1 MTLLF
6 TVLSCWI
13 EVVGRKV
20 LEKNPPYFPTSAIV
34 LLAMGAILVVEPFV
48 LLSQL
53 PVESF

>member
-6 TVLSCWI
+6 TVLSCWV

-34 LLAMGAILVVEPFV
+34 LLANLVVEPFV

>member
-6 TVLSCWI
+6 TVLSCWV

-48 LLSQL
+48 L
-53 PVESF
+53 